1 VGKNEQGEFLI
12 EQFKKDHVDFR
23 FVQVLPEVETGTA
36 IVAVETSGENSILV
50 IPGANNLVTS
60 DMVRNALS
68 HLPDTTGLL
77 LQGEIPADAIVAAAQ
92 EGRRKRMRVILN
104 PAPMLVPFPEPL
116 WNVDLLIANE
126 GEARQLS
133 GLTLTDAAEAME
145 LATWIQSRGPQN
157 VVITLGA
164 DGAVFRDHQGR
175 CKSFPAVPTQV
186 VDTTAAGD
194 CFVGSL
200 ASRWLRGELLEQAM
214 EYALAAASIAVSR
227 LGAQPSLP
235 YQSEVLAMINQ
246 QAGKR

>member
-1 VGKNEQGEFLI
+1 
-12 EQFKKDHVDFR
+12 
-23 FVQVLPEVETGTA
+23 
-36 IVAVETSGENSILV
+36 
-50 IPGANNLVTS
+50 
-60 DMVRNALS
+60 
-68 HLPDTTGLL
+68 
-77 LQGEIPADAIVAAAQ
+77 
-92 EGRRKRMRVILN
+92 MRVILN